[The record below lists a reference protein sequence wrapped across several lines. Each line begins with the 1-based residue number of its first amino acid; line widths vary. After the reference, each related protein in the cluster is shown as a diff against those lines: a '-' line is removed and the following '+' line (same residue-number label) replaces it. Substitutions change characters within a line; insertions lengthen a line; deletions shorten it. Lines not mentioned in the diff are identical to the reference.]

1 MPKTD
6 TRFLVCS
13 CENTMPLDAGRLS
26 RALDDAA
33 VTACTMLCRDEIARF
48 TAAAAEPGR
57 LIVACTQEAPLFAEA
72 AEAQQG
78 RATLG
83 FTNIRE
89 RAGWS
94 DEGRSAAPKMA
105 ALLAEATVE
114 PKPTAALPVRSDGRV
129 LVFGR
134 PEVAF
139 AAARQLAGRMAVT
152 CVLEGFGDVT
162 PAPVADMALFVG
174 RPAGASGHVGAF
186 SLRFADVL
194 APRPSS
200 RDRLEP
206 ATRKDS
212 VTFEADVIL
221 DLSSAA
227 PLFPGRPP
235 RDGYVRVDAGDP
247 VAVQKAVFE
256 VADLVGE
263 FEKPRYIVVDTD
275 LCAHS
280 RSTITGCTRCLD
292 ACPTGA
298 LTPAGDHVAV
308 DALACGGHGACNSVC
323 PTGAIKYQ
331 VPQARDLLERL
342 RVLLGTYEAAGGTT
356 PVLLVHDRRG
366 DEAIALLAR
375 HGRGLP
381 AHVLPFAVNEV
392 GAVGLDLLLTA
403 LAMGAARVV
412 LLATPEMRGTLDHL
426 DAGLDLAGRVMEG
439 LGYGAGRVELAW
451 VTDPDAFADH
461 LRRPVTAGARHA
473 GYMALGERREI
484 FAVALDHLHACAPA
498 PVDELPLP
506 AGAPFGTLQV
516 DVDGC
521 TLCLSCVGACPV
533 AALGDNPERP
543 QLTFLES
550 ACVQCGLCA
559 ATCPEKVITLQPRIN
574 FATGTQRRVVKEEE
588 PFACVCCGKEFGTK
602 SAIDR
607 IVAQLSGHSMFGSP
621 ERLRLLQMCA
631 DCRVIEQVKASEGSA
646 LAPPPPRPRTTDDYL
661 REREEQARKP

>member
-1 MPKTD
+1 MPKID

-13 CENTMPLDAGRLS
+13 CEATMPVDAGRLS
-26 RALDDAA
+26 DALGGAS
-33 VTACTMLCRDEIARF
+33 VTACRHLCRDEIERF
-48 TAAAAEPGR
+48 VGAAATPGS
-57 LIVACTQEAPLFAEA
+57 LLVACTQEAPLFGEA
-72 AEAQQG
+72 AEVNG
-78 RATLG
+78 ATARLS

-94 DEGRSAAPKMA
+94 DEAAAAAPKMA
-105 ALLAEATVE
+105 ALLAEATVQAR
-114 PKPTAALPVRSDGRV
+114 PTAALPVRSDGRLV
-129 LVFGR
+129 VFGR

-152 CVLEGFGDVT
+152 CVLENGGDVT
-162 PAPVADMALFVG
+162 PAAVADMALFIG
-174 RPAGASGHVGAF
+174 RPIGASGHVGAF
-186 SLRFADVL
+186 EVRFADVM

-206 ATRKDS
+206 ASRKDA
-212 VTFEADVIL
+212 VTFEADAIL
-221 DLSSAA
+221 DLSSAP

-256 VADLVGE
+256 LADLVGE
-263 FEKPRYIVVDTD
+263 FEKPRYITVDTE

-280 RSTITGCTRCLD
+280 RSNITGCTACLD
-292 ACPTGA
+292 ACPTSA

-342 RVLLGTYEAAGGTT
+342 RVLLGTYLEAGGRT
-356 PVLLVHDRRG
+356 PVLLVHDAKG
-366 DEAIALLAR
+366 AEAIDLLAR

-392 GAVGLDLLLTA
+392 GSVGLDLLLTA
-403 LAMGAARVV
+403 YAMGAARVV
-412 LLATPEMRGTLDHL
+412 LLATPELRGTLDHL
-426 DAGLDLAGRVMEG
+426 DGALDLADRVMQG
-439 LGYGAGRVELAW
+439 LGYGPGRVELLW
-451 VTDPDAFADH
+451 VTDPEAMGDD
-461 LRRPVTAGARHA
+461 LRRPVTAAAPHA
-473 GYMALGERREI
+473 GYMVLGERREI
-484 FAVALDHLHACAPA
+484 FAVALDHLHAQAPQ
-498 PVDELPLP
+498 PVDVLPLP
-506 AGAPFGTLQV
+506 EGAPFGTLVV
-516 DVDGC
+516 DVPGC
-521 TLCLSCVGACPV
+521 TLCLACVGACPT

-559 ATCPEKVITLQPRIN
+559 ATCPEKVITLEPRID
-574 FATGTQRRVVKEEE
+574 FLAGPKRRVLKEEE
-588 PFACVCCGKEFGTK
+588 PFACISCGKDFGTR
-602 SAIDR
+602 SAIEK
-607 IVAQLSGHSMFGSP
+607 VVEKLSGHSMFAGSD
-621 ERLRLLQMCA
+621 RLRLLQMCA
-631 DCRVIEQVKASEGSA
+631 DCRVIEQVKISGSTT

-661 REREEQARKP
+661 RERDEQAKKG